1 MVCFYYYRRIQFLR
15 LSAKGKNYMRQ
26 EDRSRIENQLQGIPA
41 GQLTIISH
49 SVSAKSSTLLTE
61 QFSAATEGKGK
72 TGSYSIYPGIEMSG
86 NSKGGRC

>member
-1 MVCFYYYRRIQFLR
+1 
-15 LSAKGKNYMRQ
+15 MRQ

-72 TGSYSIYPGIEMSG
+72 TDNTSTKVLSIA
-86 NSKGGRC
+86 